1 MRTILLSFDEKW
13 YPVLKSGEK
22 IFEHRRKFC
31 NEEVRAFVYLGKP
44 RQQIVAEIGLGKR
57 ELLED
62 WLQQYQEEKEVAD
75 RISDFMRRNKFAMKV
90 LWFKEIE
97 PINIIEVLELFP
109 ELIIATVYKGN
120 IIKNLIMD
128 CQSYTKYRP
137 NETTGGIFVSWRRK
151 EELPT
156 GA

>member
-13 YPVLKSGEK
+13 YSVLKSGEK

-31 NEEVRAFVYLGKP
+31 NEEVRAFLYLGKP

-75 RISDFMRRNKFAMKV
+75 RISDFM
-90 LWFKEIE
+90 
-97 PINIIEVLELFP
+97 
-109 ELIIATVYKGN
+109 
-120 IIKNLIMD
+120 
-128 CQSYTKYRP
+128 
-137 NETTGGIFVSWRRK
+137 
-151 EELPT
+151 
-156 GA
+156 

>member
-97 PINIIEVLELFP
+97 PINIIEVQELFP
-109 ELIIATVYKGN
+109 ELKIPISFHFLAKKPDVLKWLDDN
-120 IIKNLIMD
+120 KH
-128 CQSYTKYRP
+128 YTGYQIENDFSNVGRDK
-137 NETTGGIFVSWRRK
+137 ICV
-151 EELPT
+151 L
-156 GA
+156 

>member
-31 NEEVRAFVYLGKP
+31 NEEVCAFLYLGKP

-62 WLQQYQEEKEVAD
+62 WLQQYQKEKEVAD

-97 PINIIEVLELFP
+97 PINLLAIGYADGEAKSPDRHDKDRKALSDIIL
-109 ELIIATVYKGN
+109 
-120 IIKNLIMD
+120 
-128 CQSYTKYRP
+128 S
-137 NETTGGIFVSWRRK
+137 
-151 EELPT
+151 
-156 GA
+156 

>member
-22 IFEHRRKFC
+22 IFGHRRKFC
-31 NEEVRAFVYLGKP
+31 NEEVCAFLYLGKP

-62 WLQQYQEEKEVAD
+62 WLQQYQKEKEVAD

-97 PINIIEVLELFP
+97 PINIIEVQELFP
-109 ELIIATVYKGN
+109 ELKIPISFHFLDKKPDVLKWLDDNKHYTGYQIENDFSNVGRDN
-120 IIKNLIMD
+120 ICVL
-128 CQSYTKYRP
+128 
-137 NETTGGIFVSWRRK
+137 
-151 EELPT
+151 
-156 GA
+156 